1 MKTTEISRENRINK
15 SVQSLFRY
23 FRLRQFLKVVS
34 KEVVITAE
42 KYGLGNN
49 GFYIILYSPS
59 KGVRVGGGRGGRE
72 GGVYK
77 ISCILS
83 VFIAFSRD
91 RNGDRET
98 ELKCAVLYCAVLL
111 TVFCYQA
118 GKGHKTGCGKMP
130 VQCSACLLY
139 LI

>member
-1 MKTTEISRENRINK
+1 MNK
-15 SVQSLFRY
+15 SVQSLCRC
-23 FRLRQFLKVVS
+23 FRLRQYLKVVS
-34 KEVVITAE
+34 KEVVITA
-42 KYGLGNN
+42 KKHGLGNN

-91 RNGDRET
+91 RKGDRET
-98 ELKCAVLYCAVLL
+98 ELNCTVL
-111 TVFCYQA
+111 
-118 GKGHKTGCGKMP
+118 
-130 VQCSACLLY
+130 
-139 LI
+139 